1 MKKNSL
7 IVTFITIVAI
17 SSFAQKDFGSRLA
30 DSALTLTKQK
40 VKYDPTYFQLKYP
53 NGDVPAGK
61 GVCTDVIIRTYRK
74 VGIDLQKE
82 VHEDIA
88 SNFDKYP
95 HKWGLKTS

>member
-7 IVTFITIVAI
+7 IVTFITLVAI

-61 GVCTDVIIRTYRK
+61 GVCTDVIINLNRL
-74 VGIDLQKE
+74 VNIF
-82 VHEDIA
+82 V
-88 SNFDKYP
+88 
-95 HKWGLKTS
+95 